1 MLRALTGTHRLFQ
14 SVWKRA
20 LSSVPPP
27 STEIPPGLPDEKDL
41 SIPEEVE
48 ELAPSI
54 SPTSTTE
61 PYSLDA
67 IARLKLNEYPFYVER
82 EWWKR
87 GKRMTFWATWR
98 QLRDVKRRE
107 LVAETGADRMR
118 LRALK
123 WNTVLPQAIRDDAAA
138 ELENMPKYAVPRR
151 ILNMCMFTARQRGK
165 IKPYRLNRHL
175 FRKLADHSKLSGVQ
189 RAMW

>member
-1 MLRALTGTHRLFQ
+1 LVFSFFFLFFLQGDPSVSQGVGAVGT
-14 SVWKRA
+14 
-20 LSSVPPP
+20 
-27 STEIPPGLPDEKDL
+27 
-41 SIPEEVE
+41 
-48 ELAPSI
+48 
-54 SPTSTTE
+54 TSRIAQT
-61 PYSLDA
+61 YSKDA
-67 IARLKLNEYPFYVER
+67 ISQLKLDKYPFYVER

-118 LRALK
+118 LKALK
-123 WNTVLPQAIRDDAAA
+123 WNTILPQAIRDAAA
-138 ELENMPKYAVPRR
+138 EELHNMPKYAVPRLV
-151 ILNMCMFTARQRGK
+151 LNMCMFTGRQRGK